1 MELAFTTG
9 FNLRERLEAIENDP
23 LLRRLNAIIVFRNEH
38 YKLEMVLKSTKF
50 DQDWANQTQ
59 KDVEEA
65 YISFIMDM
73 KDVLDITLNG

>member
-50 DQDWANQTQ
+50 D
-59 KDVEEA
+59 
-65 YISFIMDM
+65 
-73 KDVLDITLNG
+73 